1 MLQLGLIA
9 YSFNHQNLPF
19 VSGFDAFSRS
29 LKNWKLMERF
39 AKNPDI
45 PIDFLISLESMANPS
60 KAVRFLMIK
69 SIL

>member
-1 MLQLGLIA
+1 
-9 YSFNHQNLPF
+9 
-19 VSGFDAFSRS
+19 
-29 LKNWKLMERF
+29 MERF